1 MTNGI
6 IMVTDCICVCL
17 YVFFCVHIFC
27 RCGWEG
33 WGGERQTTEASV
45 AGIWLEEDDSQSP
58 HLFSLG
64 TLGTSLL
71 NATCTIHLFNVGWQ
85 MRDI

>member
-1 MTNGI
+1 
-6 IMVTDCICVCL
+6 MVTDCICVCL
-17 YVFFCVHIFC
+17 YVFFLRMYFLQMWL
-27 RCGWEG
+27 GG

-45 AGIWLEEDDSQSP
+45 AGIWLAEDDSQSP

-64 TLGTSLL
+64 TLGISLL
-71 NATCTIHLFNVGWQ
+71 NVTSTIHLFNVGWQ